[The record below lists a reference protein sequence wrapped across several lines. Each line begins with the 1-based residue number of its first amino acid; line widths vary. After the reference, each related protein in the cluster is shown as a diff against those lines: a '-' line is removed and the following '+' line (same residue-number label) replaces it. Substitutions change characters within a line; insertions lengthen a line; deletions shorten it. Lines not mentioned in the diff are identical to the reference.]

1 MPDDKA
7 AEAAMSAKKKDVV
20 VDEAVK
26 DASPKRKVK
35 PRESNVAVT
44 VLSNGERAVK
54 VTMPGSSRV
63 PPMVAVLLSGRNSDD
78 RMEIYRAVKNGFPL
92 QSVLD
97 MIENSE
103 VYKQR
108 GVLSKIVGA
117 SDRTLARRLKTPNE
131 ALTAEQSTRAL
142 NYAEVLE
149 KATDVLGS
157 RELAE
162 QWMVKPARGLDGEI
176 PIDLISNSV
185 GYELVTDFL
194 TRIEYGV
201 Y

>member
-1 MPDDKA
+1 
-7 AEAAMSAKKKDVV
+7 MSAKKKDVV
-20 VDEAVK
+20 VDEVVK
-26 DASPKRKVK
+26 DVGRKSKVK
-35 PRESNVAVT
+35 PRTPKAAVT
-44 VLSNGERAVK
+44 VLSNGERTVK
-54 VTMPGSSRV
+54 VTKRGSSRV
-63 PPMVAVLLSGRNSDD
+63 PSMVAVLLSGKNSDD
-78 RMEIYRAVKNGFPL
+78 RMEIYRAVRNGLPL
-92 QSVLD
+92 QSVLN

-117 SDRTLARRLKTPNE
+117 SDRTLARRLKTPDE

-142 NYAEVLE
+142 SYAEVLE

-162 QWMVKPARGLDGEI
+162 QWMVKPARGLDGEV

>member
-1 MPDDKA
+1 
-7 AEAAMSAKKKDVV
+7 MSAKKKDVV

-54 VTMPGSSRV
+54 ATMPGSSRV
-63 PPMVAVLLSGRNSDD
+63 PPMVAVLLSGKNSDD

-149 KATDVLGS
+149 KATEVLGS

-162 QWMVKPARGLDGEI
+162 QWMVKPARGLDGET

>member
-1 MPDDKA
+1 
-7 AEAAMSAKKKDVV
+7 MSARTKDVV
-20 VDEAVK
+20 VDEVAK
-26 DASPKRKVK
+26 EASRERKVK
-35 PRESNVAVT
+35 PRPPKVSANVLT
-44 VLSNGERAVK
+44 YGEHTAGVAMAR
-54 VTMPGSSRV
+54 SSRV
-63 PPMVAVLLSGRNSDD
+63 PPMVAVLLSGKASDD
-78 RMEIYRAVKNGFPL
+78 RMAIYRAVKHGFPL
-92 QSVLD
+92 QLVLD
-97 MIENSE
+97 MIENST
-103 VYKQR
+103 VYKQS
-108 GVLSKIVGA
+108 GVLSKIVGT

-131 ALTAEQSTRAL
+131 ALTPEQSTRAL

-162 QWMVKPARGLDGEI
+162 QWMVKPARGLDGET

>member
-1 MPDDKA
+1 
-7 AEAAMSAKKKDVV
+7 MSAKKKDVV

-63 PPMVAVLLSGRNSDD
+63 PPMVAVLLSGKNSDD
-78 RMEIYRAVKNGFPL
+78 RMEIYRAVRNGFPL

-162 QWMVKPARGLDGEI
+162 QWMVKPARGLDGEV

>member
-1 MPDDKA
+1 
-7 AEAAMSAKKKDVV
+7 MSAKKKDVV
-20 VDEAVK
+20 GGELVKVDSLKRTVK
-26 DASPKRKVK
+26 SRAPKV
-35 PRESNVAVT
+35 SVT
-44 VLSNGERAVK
+44 VLEDGRQALTVTGKDSNAAPQL
-54 VTMPGSSRV
+54 VTI
-63 PPMVAVLLSGRNSDD
+63 LLAGDLGDD
-78 RMEIYRAVKNGFPL
+78 RMAIYRAVKHGFPL

-97 MIENSE
+97 MIENST
-103 VYKQR
+103 VYKQC

-131 ALTAEQSTRAL
+131 ALTPEQSTRAL

-162 QWMVKPARGLDGEI
+162 QWMVKPARGLDGET

>member
-1 MPDDKA
+1 
-7 AEAAMSAKKKDVV
+7 MSTKKKDVV

-26 DASPKRKVK
+26 DASQKTKVK

-54 VTMPGSSRV
+54 ATMPGSSRV
-63 PPMVAVLLSGRNSDD
+63 PPMVAVLLSGKNSDD

>member
-7 AEAAMSAKKKDVV
+7 AETAMSAKKKDVV

-44 VLSNGERAVK
+44 GLSNGVA
-54 VTMPGSSRV
+54 MPGSSRV
-63 PPMVAVLLSGRNSDD
+63 PPMVAVLLSGKNSDD
-78 RMEIYRAVKNGFPL
+78 RMEIYRAVRNGFPL

-162 QWMVKPARGLDGEI
+162 QWMVKAARGLDGEV

>member
-1 MPDDKA
+1 
-7 AEAAMSAKKKDVV
+7 MSAKKKDVV

-26 DASPKRKVK
+26 DASQKRKVK

-63 PPMVAVLLSGRNSDD
+63 PPMVAVLLSGKNSDD
-78 RMEIYRAVKNGFPL
+78 RMEIYRAVRSGFPL

-162 QWMVKPARGLDGEI
+162 QWMVKPARGLDDET

>member
-1 MPDDKA
+1 
-7 AEAAMSAKKKDVV
+7 MSARKKGVE
-20 VDEAVK
+20 VDQTVE
-26 DASPKRKVK
+26 DASRNGYAK
-35 PRESNVAVT
+35 PRATGYAVVLGDGKRT
-44 VLSNGERAVK
+44 VRTTVGGLQGE
-54 VTMPGSSRV
+54 PQ
-63 PPMVAVLLSGRNSDD
+63 MVALLLSGKTRDD
-78 RMEIYRAVKNGFPL
+78 RMEIYRAVRRGFPL

-103 VYKQR
+103 VFKR
-108 GVLSKIVGA
+108 SGVLSKIVGA
-117 SDRTLARRLKTPNE
+117 SDRTLARRLKTPDE

-142 NYAEVLE
+142 NFAEVLE
-149 KATDVLGS
+149 KATQVLGS

-162 QWMVKPARGLDGEI
+162 QWMVKPARGLDGET

>member
-1 MPDDKA
+1 MG
-7 AEAAMSAKKKDVV
+7 AKKKDVV
-20 VDEAVK
+20 VE
-26 DASPKRKVK
+26 
-35 PRESNVAVT
+35 ET
-44 VLSNGERAVK
+44 VVRATALHRFPQTV
-54 VTMPGSSRV
+54 SI
-63 PPMVAVLLSGRNSDD
+63 LLSGKISDD
-78 RMEIYRAVKNGFPL
+78 RMEIYRAVKTGFPL
-92 QSVLD
+92 QSVLN
-97 MIENSE
+97 MIESST
-103 VYKQR
+103 VYKQY
-108 GVLSKIVGA
+108 GVLSKIVGT

-131 ALTAEQSTRAL
+131 VLTPEQSTRAL

>member
-1 MPDDKA
+1 
-7 AEAAMSAKKKDVV
+7 MSAKKKEPAIEV
-20 VDEAVK
+20 VK
-26 DASPKRKVK
+26 DASRKRNVK
-35 PRESNVAVT
+35 PRPAKAVVAVSTGDRT
-44 VLSNGERAVK
+44 VRLAA
-54 VTMPGSSRV
+54 PGSSRV
-63 PPMVAVLLSGRNSDD
+63 PSMVAILLSGKNSDD
-78 RMEIYRAVKNGFPL
+78 RMEIYRAVRNGFSL

-97 MIENSE
+97 MIENSD

-108 GVLSKIVGA
+108 GVLSKIVGT
-117 SDRTLARRLKTPNE
+117 SDRTLARRLKTPSE
-131 ALTAEQSTRAL
+131 TLTAEQSTRAL

-149 KATDVLGS
+149 KATEVLGS

-162 QWMVKPARGLDGEI
+162 QWMAKPARGLDGET

>member
-1 MPDDKA
+1 
-7 AEAAMSAKKKDVV
+7 MSAKKKDVV

-26 DASPKRKVK
+26 DASHKRKVK

-54 VTMPGSSRV
+54 ATMPGSSRV
-63 PPMVAVLLSGRNSDD
+63 PPMVAVLLSGKNSDD

>member
-1 MPDDKA
+1 MPDDREV
-7 AEAAMSAKKKDVV
+7 EAAMSAKKKDVA
-20 VDEAVK
+20 VDEVVK
-26 DASPKRKVK
+26 DASQKGKVK
-35 PRESNVAVT
+35 PRAPKAAVT
-44 VLSNGERAVK
+44 VLSHGEHTAM
-54 VTMPGSSRV
+54 VTTPGSSRV
-63 PPMVAVLLSGRNSDD
+63 PPMVAVLLSGKTSDD
-78 RMEIYRAVKNGFPL
+78 RMEIYRAVKHGFPL

-97 MIENSE
+97 MIENST
-103 VYKQR
+103 VYKQC

-162 QWMVKPARGLDGEI
+162 QWIVKPARGLDGEI

>member
-1 MPDDKA
+1 
-7 AEAAMSAKKKDVV
+7 MSAKKKDVV

-26 DASPKRKVK
+26 DASQKRKVK

-63 PPMVAVLLSGRNSDD
+63 PPMVAVLLSGKNSDD

-162 QWMVKPARGLDGEI
+162 QWMVKPARGLDDET

>member
-1 MPDDKA
+1 
-7 AEAAMSAKKKDVV
+7 MSAKKKDVL
-20 VDEAVK
+20 VDEVVK
-26 DASPKRKVK
+26 DDSRKRQVKPHRKVSVGVWEDV
-35 PRESNVAVT
+35 PQAFTVT
-44 VLSNGERAVK
+44 GKDSNGA
-54 VTMPGSSRV
+54 PQL
-63 PPMVAVLLSGRNSDD
+63 VAILLSGKVGDD
-78 RMEIYRAVKNGFPL
+78 RMEVYRAVTNGFPL
-92 QSVLD
+92 QSVLN
-97 MIENSE
+97 MIENSH
-103 VYKQR
+103 VYKR
-108 GVLSKIVGA
+108 FGVLSKIVGA

-131 ALTAEQSTRAL
+131 ALTPEQSTRAL

-162 QWMVKPARGLDGEI
+162 QWMVKPARGLDGET

>member
-1 MPDDKA
+1 
-7 AEAAMSAKKKDVV
+7 MSAKKKDVV
-20 VDEAVK
+20 LKDDVK
-26 DASPKRKVK
+26 TVSRKTAVK
-35 PRESNVAVT
+35 PRTANAAVT
-44 VLSNGERAVK
+44 ALSPVEYGPKTAL
-54 VTMPGSSRV
+54 PGSSRV
-63 PPMVAVLLSGRNSDD
+63 LPMVAVLLAGKTSDD
-78 RMEIYRAVKNGFPL
+78 RMEIYRAVRRGFPL
-92 QSVLD
+92 QSVLN
-97 MIENSE
+97 MIENSN
-103 VYKQR
+103 VYKQS

-117 SDRTLARRLKTPNE
+117 SDRTLARRLKTPEE
-131 ALTAEQSTRAL
+131 ALTPEQSTRAL

>member
-1 MPDDKA
+1 
-7 AEAAMSAKKKDVV
+7 MSAKKKDVV
-20 VDEAVK
+20 VEETVNGAGRIKKSELREREADMK
-26 DASPKRKVK
+26 ISMN
-35 PRESNVAVT
+35 EQS
-44 VLSNGERAVK
+44 VLRMSATHR
-54 VTMPGSSRV
+54 
-63 PPMVAVLLSGRNSDD
+63 PPQMVSILLTGKISDD
-78 RMEIYRAVKNGFPL
+78 RMDIYRAVKNGFSL
-92 QSVLD
+92 QSVLN
-97 MIENSE
+97 MIENST
-103 VYKQR
+103 VYKQS

-131 ALTAEQSTRAL
+131 ALTPEQSTRAL

-162 QWMVKPARGLDGEI
+162 QWMVKPARGLDGET

-185 GYELVTDFL
+185 GYELVNDFL
-194 TRIEYGV
+194 TRMEYGV